1 MNNAFLRLALSLGAS
16 AVLVTALLAWSGTP
30 PASIWEAMRSL
41 DPRVLGLALLVQAA
55 IYPLRALRFRALL
68 GPAQAAPM
76 ARLVPA
82 TAAHSLVAYLLPAKL
97 GEASLVLY
105 LERGLGLSRSRGLAV
120 LLVARALDF
129 AGVTVAL
136 TVACLVIGALGLA
149 PAATWL
155 LPLGGLLVAP
165 ALLLSIVAVRGAS
178 LVRAARSL
186 LRRLPGMG
194 PGGRLDGVA
203 AKVESALDEVRG
215 SRLVRAALWTIP
227 IWAAVFAYYGIL
239 ARGLGLDS
247 LGPFEAVF
255 GASLA
260 VLSNLLPINGF
271 AGFGTQDAGWVFGYT
286 AMGAP
291 QEAAVASGL
300 AFHLIYV
307 AGMAVFG
314 VLGHA
319 LVGARAAA
327 LGDQAP
333 RPDEP

>member
-1 MNNAFLRLALSLGAS
+1 MNSAFLRLALSLVAS
-16 AVLVTALLAWSGTP
+16 TVLVSALLAWSGTP
-30 PASIWEAMRSL
+30 PASIWQAIRAL
-41 DPRVLGLALLVQAA
+41 DPAVLALALGVQAA
-55 IYPLRALRFRALL
+55 IYPLRAMRFRALL
-68 GPAQAAPM
+68 GPGQAAPLG
-76 ARLVPA
+76 RLVPA

-136 TVACLVIGALGLA
+136 TVACLVIGALGIA
-149 PAATWL
+149 PAAPWL
-155 LPLGGLLVAP
+155 LPLGALLVVP
-165 ALLLSIVAVRGAS
+165 ALLLSVVAVRGAS
-178 LVRAARSL
+178 LVRWVRSIG
-186 LRRLPGMG
+186 RGLPGMG
-194 PGGRLDGVA
+194 EGGRLDRIAG
-203 AKVESALDEVRG
+203 KVEAALDEVRG
-215 SRLVRAALWTIP
+215 QRLARAALWTLP
-227 IWAAVFAYYGIL
+227 IWAAVFAYYGVL

-286 AMGAP
+286 AMGAS

-307 AGMAVFG
+307 AGMAAFG

-319 LVGARAAA
+319 LVGKVQPSA
-327 LGDQAP
+327 DSPQANE
-333 RPDEP
+333 D